1 MERLS
6 AIPQDDAIV
15 QKANTLPACQRHRSS
30 RMTHTFPLHF
40 QAGHLFAEIAGERW
54 LFDTGAPL
62 SFGKARELSLAG
74 ERFSLGQRYVGLD
87 AAALSRLMG
96 VNCTGLLG
104 ADIIG
109 RFDHLL
115 DVAGGLLTVSTA
127 TLAHGGQLLEL
138 DDFMGIP
145 IITVHIERRDYRMF
159 LDTGA
164 QISYF
169 QHAALAGFPPAGSLT
184 DFYPGFGEFQTET
197 HRVPASIGD
206 GRFTL
211 RCGSLPRLL
220 GMTLGVANV
229 DGIVGNEIFLDRSV
243 GYFPRRQAMSL

>member
-1 MERLS
+1 
-6 AIPQDDAIV
+6 
-15 QKANTLPACQRHRSS
+15 
-30 RMTHTFPLHF
+30 MTETFPLHF
-40 QAGHLFAEIAGERW
+40 QAGHLFAEITGERW
-54 LFDTGAPL
+54 LFDTGAPI
-62 SFGKARELSLAG
+62 SFGKAHELSLVG
-74 ERFSLGQRYVGLD
+74 ERFSLGQAYVGLD
-87 AAALSRLMG
+87 AETLSRLVA
-96 VNCTGLLG
+96 VNCAGLLG
-104 ADIIG
+104 ADILG
-109 RFDHLL
+109 RFDHRL
-115 DVAGGLLTVSTA
+115 DAADGLLTVSTT
-127 TLAHGGQLLEL
+127 TLEHGGQHLEL

-145 IITVHIERRDYRMF
+145 IITVRIEHRDYRMF

-169 QHAALAGFPPAGSLT
+169 QHASLAGFPPAGSLT

-206 GRFTL
+206 GQFTL

-243 GYFPRRQAMSL
+243 GYFPRRQMMSL